1 MGEYMKVP
9 HFRYRCLEFFGNS
22 EWYTYNLNSP
32 LSLDNPLSIKIGI
45 TTEVDSSLG
54 AFTKLQ
60 SNWVWRHT
68 FNNMNSSNFWSSD
81 SANGSNGSTNPQS
94 MGLNIS
100 SGYNPVGSALS
111 ITECYIT
118 SGYGTPVKASVSS
131 IQFSSYNDWY
141 FTPGI
146 TSPDT
151 ASSSAI
157 VFKTA
162 ATYIADLP
170 TQMYSI
176 NNRTITWNLTHPVC
190 ILLYGQEC
198 FTA

>member
-1 MGEYMKVP
+1 MKVP
-9 HFRYRCLEFFGNS
+9 QIRYRIPDFYGDANWHVVNRDDED
-22 EWYTYNLNSP
+22 
-32 LSLDNPLSIKIGI
+32 LSVKNPLGIYIGV
-45 TTEVDSSLG
+45 TTGVSPSLG

-68 FNNMNSSNFWSSD
+68 FNNRNSSNFWSSD
-81 SANGSNGSTNPQS
+81 SANGSNASNPQS

-100 SGYNPVGSALS
+100 SGYNTVGSSNA

-118 SGYGTPVKASVSS
+118 SGSSTSTKATISS
-131 IQFSSYNDWY
+131 ISFSSTNDWY
-141 FTPGI
+141 FTPNI
-146 TSPDT
+146 TAPNL
-151 ASSSAI
+151 ASNSAI

-162 ATYIADLP
+162 VTYIADLP

-198 FTA
+198 FIA

>member
-1 MGEYMKVP
+1 MGEHMKIP
-9 HFRYRCLEFFGNS
+9 HFRYRCLEFFGNNN
-22 EWYTYNLNSP
+22 WHTYNLNPP
-32 LSLDNPLSIKIGI
+32 LSLENPLSIKIGI
-45 TTEVDSSLG
+45 TTEVDPLLG

-68 FNNMNSSNFWSSD
+68 FNNRNSSNFWSSD

-100 SGYNPVGSALS
+100 SGYNQVGSSLS

-141 FTPGI
+141 FKPGI
-146 TSPDT
+146 TSPDV
-151 ASSSAI
+151 ASNSAI

-170 TQMYSI
+170 TQIYSI